1 MDCIPLLNMICLLI
15 IIWACRHPLQELLLD
30 TFVPND
36 TESSFDKGLVANSV
50 LYVMDPVPLFN
61 LHKDAMF

>member
-1 MDCIPLLNMICLLI
+1 MPLLNVIFLQT

-36 TESSFDKGLVANSV
+36 TESSFNKGLVANFL
-50 LYVMDPVPLFN
+50 LYIVDPVLFFN
-61 LHKDAMF
+61 LHKDTTF